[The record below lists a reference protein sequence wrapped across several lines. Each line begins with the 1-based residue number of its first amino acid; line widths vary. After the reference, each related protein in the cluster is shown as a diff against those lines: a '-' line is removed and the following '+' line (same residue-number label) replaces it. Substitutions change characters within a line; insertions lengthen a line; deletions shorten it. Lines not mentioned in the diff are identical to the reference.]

1 VQFGHG
7 AFPEFS
13 QSLLL
18 ATAFEDE
25 DSLPAVALRAGWDDE
40 DGLPRRSLRRREYEM
55 PNAKRE
61 VPGENA
67 RKRSW
72 KRTAWPIARGS
83 AQLILRKL
91 GRVFQ
96 LILVFAYRFHFHVL
110 KNWRVR
116 LQRRAVPNH

>member
-1 VQFGHG
+1 MIDAPEGTFNPLAQVQFGHG

-18 ATAFEDE
+18 ATAFE
-25 DSLPAVALRAGWDDE
+25 DE